1 MHQEKMP
8 HFNKQ
13 LAQGCSKLNRTYLE
27 VLGLLPVILHFAT
40 KLFVAVPNVQRHG
53 MRVPAAYK
61 QTKNQ
66 IKAVTHIAAGSC
78 YREVR

>member
-1 MHQEKMP
+1 MP
-8 HFNKQ
+8 YFNKQ

-27 VLGLLPVILHFAT
+27 VLVLLPVILHFST

-53 MRVPAAYK
+53 IRVPAAYK